1 MDVGEEQ
8 QDPRPGDQ
16 PPDDEEHEEHPDA
29 SGVLAEGP
37 AAAALGAEG
46 AEEEAS
52 RSGWCDGIGSC
63 DVPSCDVPNCD
74 GCDVPGCDCNL
85 LLRLST
91 LLAVAAALVPGRV
104 GRRPVLAL
112 LRFYRR
118 RLTRFTPA
126 CPSTPSCSAYAVHA
140 VQDLGARRGLAA
152 AARRVRACG
161 PTRSRAS

>member
-1 MDVGEEQ
+1 MDGGEEQ
-8 QDPRPGDQ
+8 YPQGPGDR
-16 PPDDEEHEEHPDA
+16 PLDDEEREDA
-29 SGVLAEGP
+29 TGVLAEGP

-52 RSGWCDGIGSC
+52 RSGWCDGIGGCDVPGCDGC
-63 DVPSCDVPNCD
+63 DVPSCD
-74 GCDVPGCDCNL
+74 GCDCNL

-91 LLAVAAALVPGRV
+91 VLAVAAARVPGRA
-104 GRRPVLAL
+104 GRPVLAL

-126 CPSTPSCSAYAVHA
+126 CPSTPSCSAYAVRA

-161 PTRSRAS
+161 PTRRRSS

>member
-8 QDPRPGDQ
+8 DPQEAGDRPPEGGEDGEQ
-16 PPDDEEHEEHPDA
+16 PDA
-29 SGVLAEGP
+29 SGVLAAGP
-37 AAAALGAEG
+37 AAAALGAED

-63 DVPSCDVPNCD
+63 DVPSCDFPSCD

-91 LLAVAAALVPGRV
+91 LLAVAAALVPGRA

-126 CPSTPSCSAYAVHA
+126 CPSTPSCSAYAVRA

-161 PTRSRAS
+161 PTRRRSS

>member
-8 QDPRPGDQ
+8 DPQGPGEQ
-16 PPDDEEHEEHPDA
+16 PVGDPVGAPEQPEPADA
-29 SGVLAEGP
+29 TGVLAEGP
-37 AAAALGAEG
+37 AAAALGAEA

-52 RSGWCDGIGSC
+52 RSGWCDGIGAC
-63 DVPSCDVPNCD
+63 DVPSCD
-74 GCDVPGCDCNL
+74 GCDVPSCDGCDCNL

-91 LLAVAAALVPGRV
+91 LLAIAAALVPARV

-118 RLTRFTPA
+118 RLTRFTPT
-126 CPSTPSCSAYAVHA
+126 CPATPSCSAYALAA
-140 VQDLGARRGLAA
+140 VRDLGPRRGLAA

-161 PTRSRAS
+161 AGTR

>member
-8 QDPRPGDQ
+8 EPQWPGDQ
-16 PPDDEEHEEHPDA
+16 PPEDEEHDEHPDA
-29 SGVLAEGP
+29 TGVLAEGP

-46 AEEEAS
+46 AQEEAS
-52 RSGWCDGIGSC
+52 RSGWCDGLGSC
-63 DVPSCDVPNCD
+63 DVPSYD
-74 GCDVPGCDCNL
+74 GCDVPSCDGCDCNL

-91 LLAVAAALVPGRV
+91 LLAVAAALVPGRA

-118 RLTRFTPA
+118 RLTRFTPI
-126 CPSTPSCSAYAVHA
+126 CPSTPSCSAYAVQA
-140 VQDLGARRGLAA
+140 VQYLGARRGLTA

-161 PTRSRAS
+161 PTRCRTS

>member
-1 MDVGEEQ
+1 MGVGDEQDPQQAGDRPPGEEELEEQ
-8 QDPRPGDQ
+8 QD
-16 PPDDEEHEEHPDA
+16 A
-29 SGVLAEGP
+29 TGVLAEGP
-37 AAAALGAEG
+37 AAAALGAED

-52 RSGWCDGIGSC
+52 RSGWCDGIGGC
-63 DVPSCDVPNCD
+63 DVPSCD

-91 LLAVAAALVPGRV
+91 LLAVAAALVPGRA

-126 CPSTPSCSAYAVHA
+126 CPSTPSCSAYAVRA

-161 PTRSRAS
+161 PTSRRSS